1 MKNWMKCMV
10 ACVLLFMGTM
20 GVMAQKNINKVVE
33 ELEKSDEASINSVTK
48 RDPKTR
54 KITRVVKTF
63 SLTDIKMAKRLIA
76 AFEKD
81 EEYAISAMKDMP
93 KGRKSAMR
101 VNFTFTFQQD
111 NEKAIYTLITNENGR
126 VDLSINIRRPGSDD
140 RNDSFQF
147 GVKWSGD
154 MEKWSE
160 DMEKWSK
167 DINKLVDGLG
177 CISSKSIKYD
187 EKNNRLVL
195 EGDVYIDGKKMKKGN
210 YKMNGR
216 EVIVQ

>member
-111 NEKAIYTLITNENGR
+111 NEKAIYTLTTNENGK
-126 VDLSINIRRPGSDD
+126 VDLSINIRRVDSND
-140 RNDSFQF
+140 RNSSSN
-147 GVKWSGD
+147 WER
-154 MEKWSE
+154 EK
-160 DMEKWSK
+160 EKWSK
-167 DINKLVDGLG
+167 DVEKWKKDMDKWKDELG
-177 CISSKSIKYD
+177 CVVSNSIQFD
-187 EKNNRLVL
+187 EKRNKVVL
-195 EGDVYIDGKKMKKGN
+195 EGDVYIDGKKMNKGT
-210 YKMNGR
+210 YKMKGR
-216 EVIVQ
+216 TIVVK

>member
-1 MKNWMKCMV
+1 MKTWMKCMV
-10 ACVLLFMGTM
+10 ACMMLFIGTI
-20 GVMAQKNINKVVE
+20 GVMTQKNINKVVE

-63 SLTDIKMAKRLIA
+63 SLTDIKMAKRLIT

-81 EEYAISAMKDMP
+81 EEYAVSAMKDMP

-126 VDLSINIRRPGSDD
+126 VDLSINIRRGSSDVK
-140 RNDSFQF
+140 NDSFQF

-160 DMEKWSK
+160 DMEKW
-167 DINKLVDGLG
+167 
-177 CISSKSIKYD
+177 
-187 EKNNRLVL
+187 
-195 EGDVYIDGKKMKKGN
+195 
-210 YKMNGR
+210 
-216 EVIVQ
+216 

>member
-1 MKNWMKCMV
+1 MKTWMKCMV
-10 ACVLLFMGTM
+10 ACMMLFVGTI
-20 GVMAQKNINKVVE
+20 GVMAQKNIDKVVE

-54 KITRVVKTF
+54 KVTRMIKTF

-81 EEYAISAMKDMP
+81 EEYAISAVKDMP
-93 KGRKSAMR
+93 KGRKSAMK

-111 NEKAIYTLITNENGR
+111 NEKSMYTLTTNENGKIE
-126 VDLSINIRRPGSDD
+126 LSINVRRGDFTG
-140 RNDSFQF
+140 RNVSQN
-147 GVKWSGD
+147 W
-154 MEKWSE
+154 EHE
-160 DMEKWSK
+160 IEKWSK
-167 DINKLVDGLG
+167 DMDKWTTDINKHVDELG
-177 CISSKSIKYD
+177 CIVSKSIKYD

-210 YKMNGR
+210 YKMKGR

>member
-10 ACVLLFMGTM
+10 ACMMLFVGTI
-20 GVMAQKNINKVVE
+20 GVMAQKNIDKVVT
-33 ELEKSDEASINSVTK
+33 ELEKSDEVAINSVTK

-54 KITRVVKTF
+54 QITRVIKTF

-81 EEYAISAMKDMP
+81 EEYAISAVKDMP
-93 KGRKSAMR
+93 KGRKSAMK

-111 NEKAIYTLITNENGR
+111 NEKSMYTLTTNENGKIE
-126 VDLSINIRRPGSDD
+126 LSINVRRGDFTG
-140 RNDSFQF
+140 RNVSQN
-147 GVKWSGD
+147 W
-154 MEKWSE
+154 ERE
-160 DMEKWSK
+160 IEKWSK
-167 DINKLVDGLG
+167 DINKHVDELG
-177 CISSKSIKYD
+177 CIVSKSIKYD

>member
-10 ACVLLFMGTM
+10 ACMMMFVGTT
-20 GVMAQKNINKVVE
+20 GVMAQKNIDKLVE

-54 KITRVVKTF
+54 KVTRMIKTF

-81 EEYAISAMKDMP
+81 EEYAISAMKDIP
-93 KGRKSAMR
+93 KGRKSAMK

-111 NEKAIYTLITNENGR
+111 NEKSMYTLITNENGKIE
-126 VDLSINIRRPGSDD
+126 LSINIRRV
-140 RNDSFQF
+140 DSTGRDVSQN
-147 GVKWSGD
+147 W
-154 MEKWSE
+154 ERE
-160 DMEKWSK
+160 MEKWSK
-167 DINKLVDGLG
+167 SVDKWSKDLDRRIDELG
-177 CISSKSIKYD
+177 CIVSNGITFDD
-187 EKNNRLVL
+187 ENNKLLL
-195 EGDVYIDGKKMKKGN
+195 EGDVYIDGKKMKKGT

-216 EVIVQ
+216 KVVVR

>member
-1 MKNWMKCMV
+1 MKTWMKCMV
-10 ACVLLFMGTM
+10 ACMMLFVGTI
-20 GVMAQKNINKVVE
+20 GVMAQKNIDKVVE

-54 KITRVVKTF
+54 KVTRMIKTF

-93 KGRKSAMR
+93 KGRKSAMK

-111 NEKAIYTLITNENGR
+111 NEKSMYSLSTNENGKIE
-126 VDLSINIRRPGSDD
+126 LSINISRSNSSNINVSQNWER
-140 RNDSFQF
+140 
-147 GVKWSGD
+147 
-154 MEKWSE
+154 EI
-160 DMEKWSK
+160 EKWSK
-167 DINKLVDGLG
+167 DVDKWTTDINKHVDELG
-177 CISSKSIKYD
+177 CIVSKSIKYD

-210 YKMNGR
+210 YKMNAR
-216 EVIVQ
+216 K